1 MKRISLL
8 YSLIISLCLL
18 ISSCNH
24 GSVTTSILSEAE
36 KVMTEYPDSALK
48 LLQSIP
54 NPEGLTGQAQADY
67 ALLYS
72 QALDKN
78 YIDTANDSLIKVAVN
93 YYQDRSDTKARFYAY
108 YYLGRV
114 HVNGNRL
121 DQATLA
127 FMNAEQ
133 EVEALGDDYAAGLL
147 YTEMGDIYR
156 EYYDFPK
163 ALDCYQQ
170 STWYYEK
177 AGKHQHKLWGRL
189 SQSAVY
195 DAMGEKQKCYD
206 LLCNIMSEAK
216 NIGYSQMIRFCLGDL
231 IIMSLKMER
240 KADALNFYKELK
252 ENYSM
257 EGFTPSFYASL
268 GVLQARENNYSDAQ
282 TYLEKAW
289 GLSEIVNDSIFVHH
303 KASEIY
309 LAQQKYEKAY
319 SELENCVLLQNKE
332 MLKALRQPVLTVQKE
347 FLETELAYK
356 QYRIKMERLVYTL
369 VGIIVVFVAVF
380 VVSILR
386 KKLKKQEK
394 VYQQKLADL
403 QMEALEREQ
412 QLRAYTQELE
422 TKSAFSRHD
431 IERLTL
437 ELKISQE
444 HIEKSR
450 SFREEALLREEDL
463 RSDLREQNKRSRALL
478 NKLFKRN
485 SKQLEE
491 TLYVLQKKYKNNDR
505 RLNAIDEYILEIRSG
520 LCGSRKV
527 NRQLEDLV
535 NEYYDNAMVHLH
547 AEVKLPDE
555 KHYQLVCLLLLGL
568 SVNLIASLTGETTN
582 AIYKRRDKI
591 REVIKHSNVSN
602 QDVCLLL

>member
-54 NPEGLTGQAQADY
+54 NPEGLTGKAQADY

-78 YIDTANDSLIKVAVN
+78 YIDTANDSLIQVAVN
-93 YYQDRSDTKARFYAY
+93 YYQDRSDTKARFYTY

-133 EVEALGDDYAAGLL
+133 EVETLGDDYAAGLL
-147 YTEMGDIYR
+147 YAEMGDIYR
-156 EYYDFPK
+156 EYYDYNK
-163 ALDCYQQ
+163 ALESYQK
-170 STWYYEK
+170 STYFYER
-177 AGKHQHKLWGRL
+177 AGKQQHKLWGLL

-195 DAMGEKQKCYD
+195 DTIGQKEQAYN
-206 LLCNIMSEAK
+206 LLVSILSEAK
-216 NIGYSQMIRFCLGDL
+216 DLSEASLIKYSLGDL
-231 IIMSLKMER
+231 IMLCTEMNR
-240 KADALNFYKELK
+240 YTDAVRFYNEFIDRYDSKEK
-252 ENYSM
+252 GM
-257 EGFTPSFYASL
+257 TPSYYASL
-268 GVLQARENNYSDAQ
+268 GVLQAHERNNILAQ
-282 TYLEKAW
+282 SYLKKAW
-289 GLSEIVNDSIFVHH
+289 DLANSLNDSIYLHY
-303 KASEIY
+303 KSSLIY
-309 LAQQKYEKAY
+309 RLQNKDEQAY
-319 SELENCVLLQNKE
+319 TELENCVALQNQE
-332 MLKALRQPVLTVQKE
+332 MLKALRQPVLTIQKD
-347 FLETELAYK
+347 FLETELAHK

-369 VGIIVVFVAVF
+369 AGIIVILVAVL
-380 VVSILR
+380 VVSVLR

-394 VYQQKLADL
+394 TYQQKLADL

-450 SFREEALLREEDL
+450 SFRAEARLHEEELRATFL
-463 RSDLREQNKRSRALL
+463 ALL

-485 SKQLEE
+485 GKQLEDTFYE
-491 TLYVLQKKYKNNDR
+491 LRQIKVKKEKNR
-505 RLNAIDEYILEIRSG
+505 ENAIDDYVAKMSGSLYGSSKANKLLEELI
-520 LCGSRKV
+520 
-527 NRQLEDLV
+527 
-535 NEYYDNAMVHLH
+535 NEYYDNAMHRLRS
-547 AEVKLPDE
+547 EVKLPDE
-555 KHYQLVCLLLLGL
+555 KHYQLVCMLLSGL
-568 SVNLIASLTGETTN
+568 SINFIASLTGDTTN

-602 QDVCLLL
+602 QDVYLLL

>member
-1 MKRISLL
+1 M
-8 YSLIISLCLL
+8 LIN
-18 ISSCNH
+18 SCNH

-54 NPEGLTGQAQADY
+54 KPKGLTGKAQADY

-78 YIDTANDSLIKVAVN
+78 YIDTANDSLIQVAVN
-93 YYQDRSDTKARFYAY
+93 YYQDRSDTKARFYTY

-133 EVEALGDDYAAGLL
+133 EVEALDDDYAAGLL

-177 AGKHQHKLWGRL
+177 AGKYQHKLWGRL

-216 NIGYSQMIRFCLGDL
+216 HIGYSQMIRFCLGDL

-347 FLETELAYK
+347 FLETELAYN

-369 VGIIVVFVAVF
+369 VGIIVVFVAFF

-386 KKLKKQEK
+386 KKLKKQKRAYE
-394 VYQQKLADL
+394 QKMADL

-602 QDVCLLL
+602 QDVYLLL

>member
-24 GSVTTSILSEAE
+24 GLDTTSILSEAE

-54 NPEGLTGQAQADY
+54 NPEGLTGKAQADY

-78 YIDTANDSLIKVAVN
+78 YIDTANDSLIQIAVD
-93 YYQDRSDTKARFYAY
+93 YYKDRNDVKAKFYSY

-114 HVNGNRL
+114 YFNGNLL
-121 DQATLA
+121 DLATLA

-133 EVEALGDDYAAGLL
+133 EVEALDDDYAAGLL

-177 AGKHQHKLWGRL
+177 AGKYQHKLWGRL

-216 NIGYSQMIRFCLGDL
+216 HIGYSQMIRFCLGDL

-347 FLETELAYK
+347 FLETELAYN

-369 VGIIVVFVAVF
+369 VGIIVVFVAFF

-386 KKLKKQEK
+386 KKLKKQKRAYE
-394 VYQQKLADL
+394 QKMADL

-463 RSDLREQNKRSRALL
+463 RSDLREQNKRFRALL

-602 QDVCLLL
+602 QDVYLLL